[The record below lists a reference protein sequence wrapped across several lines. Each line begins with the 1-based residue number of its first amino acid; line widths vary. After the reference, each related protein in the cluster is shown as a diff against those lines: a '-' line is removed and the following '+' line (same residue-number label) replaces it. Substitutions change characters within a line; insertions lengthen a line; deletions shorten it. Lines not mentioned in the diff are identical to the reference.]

1 MLENMR
7 AQLRTEEEKV
17 RTHVVRLQDAV
28 VGKGRVMAE
37 KSRIKEAFAV
47 SLPPHKL
54 SDKSIACERPSQ
66 ESVWPAHL
74 EKDTSPTT
82 LFILS
87 PPQVLISQESCLL
100 TF

>member
-1 MLENMR
+1 M
-7 AQLRTEEEKV
+7 TEKEEKE
-17 RTHVVRLQDAV
+17 TQG
-28 VGKGRVMAE
+28 VGRGRAMVE
-37 KSRIKEAFAV
+37 NCQIRKELAV

-54 SDKSIACERPSQ
+54 SDKFIACERPSQ